1 MQMNWIAAM
10 VPLFAIAGTA
20 RADEAKK
27 ALNDPQIAA
36 IALTAHQIDID
47 RGRNALH
54 KSKNAEVKQFAEQM
68 VNDHE
73 AGKNEVL
80 ALAKQLGVT
89 PEESAV
95 TKSLKSDAKQA
106 AARLAKEK
114 GAAFDRDYLDTEV
127 AYHQAVIETV
137 KQVLIPGAQNAQ
149 VKSALQ
155 NTVPT
160 LEGHLQHA
168 KNVQAQ
174 LPAKTASR

>member
-1 MQMNWIAAM
+1 MQMQWIVAM
-10 VPLFAIAGTA
+10 VLSAAIAGPA

-27 ALNDPQIAA
+27 ALNDPQIAT

-47 RGRNALH
+47 RG
-54 KSKNAEVKQFAEQM
+54 KSAVRRSHNAEVKQFAEQM
-68 VNDHE
+68 VTDHE
-73 AGKNEVL
+73 AGKAEVL

-89 PEESAV
+89 PEESDV
-95 TKSLKSDAKQA
+95 TRSLKADAKKT
-106 AARLAKEK
+106 AARLSKEK
-114 GAAFDRDYLDTEV
+114 GAALDRDYIDTEV
-127 AYHQAVIETV
+127 AYHEAVIDAV
-137 KQVLIPGAQNAQ
+137 NKVLIPGAQNAQ
-149 VKSALQ
+149 VKAALQ

>member
-1 MQMNWIAAM
+1 MKMNWIAAM

-20 RADEAKK
+20 RAEEAAKP
-27 ALNDPQIAA
+27 LNDPQIAT

-47 RGRNALH
+47 RGRSALRR
-54 KSKNAEVKQFAEQM
+54 SKNAEVKQFAGQM

-73 AGKNEVL
+73 AGKKEVL

-95 TKSLKSDAKQA
+95 TRSLKSEAKKA

-114 GAAFDRDYLDTEV
+114 GAAFDRDYIDTEV
-127 AYHQAVIETV
+127 AYHQSVIDAVN
-137 KQVLIPGAQNAQ
+137 QVLIPGAQNAQ

-168 KNVQAQ
+168 KNLQAQ
-174 LPAKTASR
+174 LPAKTAGR